1 MAKFVKGNQLNA
13 EIESLF
19 DDAES
24 QLTIISP
31 YIKLHKSFIDS
42 LKPKLT
48 NPNLEVILV
57 FGKNEANKSRSL
69 SQEDFEFF
77 SQFANV
83 KIYYEPRLHA
93 KYYANQNK
101 AILSSMNLYDYSQN
115 HNIEFGIVTYREFG
129 LEKLK
134 EKVMGVELDQEAWE
148 YFNKNVVDNSTIK
161 YHKKAVYESNMLGLS
176 KKYVRSEVKLDLLT
190 EELSKP
196 KRMKS
201 DSKSSYNVHTNK
213 AVIKTQTG
221 IGEAYCIRSG
231 ESITFDIQKPYS
243 EKAFKSWNYFKNKDF
258 PEKYCHY
265 SGDSSD
271 GKTSMSNPILSK
283 NWSKAKK
290 DFNLK

>member
-31 YIKLHKSFIDS
+31 YIKLHKRFIDS

-77 SQFANV
+77 SQ
-83 KIYYEPRLHA
+83 
-93 KYYANQNK
+93 
-101 AILSSMNLYDYSQN
+101 
-115 HNIEFGIVTYREFG
+115 VTYREFG